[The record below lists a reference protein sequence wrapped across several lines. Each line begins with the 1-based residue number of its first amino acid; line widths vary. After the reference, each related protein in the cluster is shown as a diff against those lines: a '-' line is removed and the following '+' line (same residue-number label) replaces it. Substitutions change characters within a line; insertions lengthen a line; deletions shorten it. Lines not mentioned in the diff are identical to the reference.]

1 MSPLRRIRSGLNDSS
16 STLSRI
22 ERLFLDIV
30 IIRSMWQPFNMMP
43 HPHVFLRHPL
53 VVLGPST
60 TDLFVMHN
68 VAMPSGSALVH
79 TLTIAR
85 RAMPM
90 LFTAMLGWGMLPIFV
105 IAMQNALWPD
115 LVGYDGR
122 NANPRQETSSGFEK
136 TVVVMIVT
144 ALLATRRRR

>member
-1 MSPLRRIRSGLNDSS
+1 MNDSS

-43 HPHVFLRHPL
+43 HPHMFLRHPL

-60 TDLFVMHN
+60 ADLFVMHN
-68 VAMPSGSALVH
+68 VSMSSGSALVYS
-79 TLTIAR
+79 LSIAR

-90 LFTAMLGWGMLPIFV
+90 LFAAMPGWGMLPVFM
-105 IAMQNALWPD
+105 IAMQDALWPD

-136 TVVVMIVT
+136 TVVVMIVA
-144 ALLATRRRR
+144 ALLATRRRMRT